1 MSNLNTSYSHSKKGF
16 NPSAIASKSVCLEE
30 RILIMQFQKYRWI
43 IMKGLG
49 ENILMDNYSNEANPL
64 YGGYRGAATAQ
75 PLETSN
81 DFQASSPEGYPEP
94 SERGYQQQEQF
105 SGPQHYYEYNQQEKL
120 HSSQQYDRYRPQY
133 LAPPASGWLSYL
145 GGWVTG
151 LLFLLLK
158 RGNGFVRFHAMQS
171 LIFFGAMSLV
181 TTVFN
186 HIPFLGSIGSG
197 LGFVT
202 FICWMVLMVK
212 AARGRYYKLP
222 IIGDYAE
229 KWANALRD

>member
-1 MSNLNTSYSHSKKGF
+1 MENYSHE
-16 NPSAIASKSVCLEE
+16 V
-30 RILIMQFQKYRWI
+30 
-43 IMKGLG
+43 
-49 ENILMDNYSNEANPL
+49 NPL
-64 YGGYRGAATAQ
+64 YGGYRGAAISQ

-81 DFQASSPEGYPEP
+81 DFQASSSEGSHSP
-94 SERGYQQQEQF
+94 SERGYQQQEQL
-105 SGPQHYYEYNQQEKL
+105 SGPQQHYEYQQQEKL
-120 HSSQQYDRYRPQY
+120 HSSKPYDSYRPHY

-151 LLFLLLK
+151 LLFLLLG

-181 TTVFN
+181 TTVFT
-186 HIPFLGSIGSG
+186 HIPFLGSLGSG

-202 FICWMVLMVK
+202 FICWIVLMVQ

-229 KWANALRD
+229 KWAITLRD

>member
-1 MSNLNTSYSHSKKGF
+1 MENYSH
-16 NPSAIASKSVCLEE
+16 
-30 RILIMQFQKYRWI
+30 
-43 IMKGLG
+43 
-49 ENILMDNYSNEANPL
+49 EANPL

-81 DFQASSPEGYPEP
+81 DFQASSPEGYYSP
-94 SERGYQQQEQF
+94 SERGYQQQEQL
-105 SGPQHYYEYNQQEKL
+105 SGPQQYYEYNQQEKL
-120 HSSQQYDRYRPQY
+120 HSSQQYDSYRPQY
-133 LAPPASGWLSYL
+133 LMPPASGWLSYL

-186 HIPFLGSIGSG
+186 HIPLLGSIGSG
-197 LGFVT
+197 LEFVT